1 VFQPYS
7 EIIGVYILFIIH
19 TSFTAFISRDIS
31 NIFLNDSIKS
41 SQLGI
46 ITIIS
51 LFSLLICNAFHF
63 VSLILIIMMIYN
75 LQKKLDVTTGTPI
88 NLPNKYKCEFNQFL
102 YNCITVFIT
111 SIIILSML
119 FFNFESTNIP
129 LKPLFDN
136 LTFDNFK
143 KRIPSILTL
152 GLSITT
158 IVISSKQIYRAN
170 DLSKLN
176 NRYLL

>member
-1 VFQPYS
+1 
-7 EIIGVYILFIIH
+7 
-19 TSFTAFISRDIS
+19 
-31 NIFLNDSIKS
+31 
-41 SQLGI
+41 
-46 ITIIS
+46 
-51 LFSLLICNAFHF
+51 
-63 VSLILIIMMIYN
+63 MIYN

-88 NLPNKYKCEFNQFL
+88 NLPNKYKYEFNQFL

-119 FFNFESTNIP
+119 FFNFESINVP

-152 GLSITT
+152 GISITT
-158 IVISSKQIYRAN
+158 IVISVKQIYRAN
-170 DLSKLN
+170 ELSKLN